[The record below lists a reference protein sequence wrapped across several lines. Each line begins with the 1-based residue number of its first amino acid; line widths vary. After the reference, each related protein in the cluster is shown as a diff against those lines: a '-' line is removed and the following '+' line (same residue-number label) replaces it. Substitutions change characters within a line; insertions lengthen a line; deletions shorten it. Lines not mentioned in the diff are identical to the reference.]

1 MFLFLLAAKVAFLK
15 GWAQQHESPG
25 VHLTQGTE
33 SLESKGMLTHP
44 GEHFVG
50 RFEVERKF
58 RVQDIEAVRQKLLEQ
73 DAVAFTIG
81 NAEVDIFLDLA
92 DGRLEGNNQFHTL
105 RHMQPSGRVLW
116 ISKGPQKDECI
127 AMDLSD
133 FSKALA
139 MLKSLGFEEKR
150 QIKKKRDIYF
160 LGAFHVTLDLAEG
173 LGSFV
178 EVAAMTDD
186 EDELDSLRIGVQ
198 EVVTT
203 LQLSSH
209 GEETRSY
216 RQLLFG

>member
-1 MFLFLLAAKVAFLK
+1 MNQVA
-15 GWAQQHESPG
+15 
-25 VHLTQGTE
+25 E
-33 SLESKGMLTHP
+33 SLESKGMLTDP

-58 RVQDIEAVRQKLLEQ
+58 RVPDIETVRQKLQEQ
-73 DAVAFTIG
+73 NAVAFTVG

-116 ISKGPQKDECI
+116 ISKGPQKDECV

-133 FSKALA
+133 FGKALA

-150 QIKKKRDIYF
+150 QISKKRDIYYF
-160 LGAFHVTLDLAEG
+160 GSFHVTLDLVEG

-198 EVVTT
+198 KVVSA
-203 LQLSSH
+203 LELSGHS
-209 GEETRSY
+209 EETRSY